1 VGQIAIL
8 TRIRGV
14 KFVSYVK
21 PSGIDVCI
29 AIVQASEEVHGE
41 IAKVAGVRRLTIDEA
56 NELLRRYGL
65 LIDARWLLRQVESR
79 NAQRRPRPTA
89 NAVIYTNDFSN
100 VAATFTTEFLSN
112 ITQEQ
117 LATEFRE
124 YWLNVAGLAK
134 GGSANLGVDSL
145 GSIRDY
151 SNLTM
156 DAFLGQ
162 LADPVQG
169 QPGWHIGYADVTATY
184 DTTYGLA
191 TSSAI
196 YVFFLNFYDVGEDR
210 LEIRALDAAGNLY
223 SNIVA
228 ASPIERWGSKW
239 TLYFFVDVANAFAE
253 ARYPYGE
260 ATELYVSLVDI
271 PAAVFD
277 SITDMRVY
285 FGARMY
291 VYTGYTGNCDNYYDE
306 VSVSTVVVYTQTL
319 TETLALSD
327 IVGKTSIRQ
336 VADAIA
342 LTDATLKS
350 PSITKSEPV
359 SLYDPTT
366 AKTTSIIKAETL
378 TLTDL
383 IAKSITKILSETATL
398 TDYVTALKVLVLML
412 SEVLSLYDP
421 TIAKSTSAVKSE
433 TITLTDVYSR
443 IATYTRQFA
452 ETTKLTDV
460 IAKTPS
466 RILAETVSLA
476 DVLIIPLKVLL
487 TERLTLT
494 DKLEVWKRVIP
505 IVRALLG
512 ITPMAWTGATLAI
525 RFKPILGVQAP
536 WIIIKQGE
544 KITLRYRGSRGQS

>member
-1 VGQIAIL
+1 MLASYFYLSPWDDEVGQIAIL

-169 QPGWHIGYADVTATY
+169 QPGWHIAYAAVTATY

-196 YVFFLNFYDVGEDR
+196 YVCRIY
-210 LEIRALDAAGNLY
+210 
-223 SNIVA
+223 
-228 ASPIERWGSKW
+228 
-239 TLYFFVDVANAFAE
+239 ANANRNAGTIRHRWKDE
-253 ARYPYGE
+253 YKAGGR
-260 ATELYVSLVDI
+260 
-271 PAAVFD
+271 
-277 SITDMRVY
+277 
-285 FGARMY
+285 
-291 VYTGYTGNCDNYYDE
+291 CDRSNRRNAKIAIDNQIR
-306 VSVSTVVVYTQTL
+306 TRVVVRPNN
-319 TETLALSD
+319 S
-327 IVGKTSIRQ
+327 
-336 VADAIA
+336 
-342 LTDATLKS
+342 
-350 PSITKSEPV
+350 
-359 SLYDPTT
+359 
-366 AKTTSIIKAETL
+366 
-378 TLTDL
+378 
-383 IAKSITKILSETATL
+383 
-398 TDYVTALKVLVLML
+398 
-412 SEVLSLYDP
+412 
-421 TIAKSTSAVKSE
+421 
-433 TITLTDVYSR
+433 
-443 IATYTRQFA
+443 
-452 ETTKLTDV
+452 
-460 IAKTPS
+460 
-466 RILAETVSLA
+466 
-476 DVLIIPLKVLL
+476 
-487 TERLTLT
+487 
-494 DKLEVWKRVIP
+494 
-505 IVRALLG
+505 
-512 ITPMAWTGATLAI
+512 
-525 RFKPILGVQAP
+525 
-536 WIIIKQGE
+536 
-544 KITLRYRGSRGQS
+544 